1 MKVEFK
7 DTFFESVERLVWYD
21 TKLWKVWEFIRRG
34 IPTFFGNIWRFRKE
48 LYNHQWWDYR
58 YTLEMLHRSISIME
72 KGISERGIE
81 VDSSRDKK
89 VAQMR
94 RVLELLKHK
103 LDDDYVERAEQK
115 FGNLNFKEWEFE
127 KIEGSESYRMI
138 DNDTP
143 QEKAHHRKIFNYAK
157 RLEDKEWR
165 EIWGIIKGNQSDIEW
180 KKYYKGLSDKEKH
193 NHDTWAKW
201 FNGSDMRGWWD

>member
-7 DTFFESVERLVWYD
+7 DTFFESVEKLVWYD
-21 TKLWKVWEFIRRG
+21 TKLWKAWEVIRRG
-34 IPTFFGNIWRFRKE
+34 IPTFFANIWRFRKE
-48 LYNHQWWDYR
+48 LYSHQWWDYR
-58 YTLEMLHRSISIME
+58 FTLEMLYRSISIME
-72 KGISERGIE
+72 KGMSERGIE
-81 VDSSRDKK
+81 VESSRDKK

-115 FGNLNFKEWEFE
+115 FGDLKFREWEFE

-165 EIWGIIKGNQSDIEW
+165 EVWGIIKGNQSDVEW
-180 KKYYKGLSDKEKH
+180 KKYYKGLTDEQKKSYDS
-193 NHDTWAKW
+193 WAKW
-201 FNGSDMRGWWD
+201 FDGSDMRGWWD